1 MNTAYTVRITDETFA
16 QEVDQYQGLAMVDF
30 GADWCAPCRIV
41 APVVEQLA
49 ADYDGRVKVGA
60 VDGEANP
67 ATAARFA
74 IRNLPTILFFNAGQ
88 QVDALVGAVPRHV
101 FEQKLE
107 QLLAQQDG
115 AK

>member
-1 MNTAYTVRITDETFA
+1 MNTVYTVRITDETFA
-16 QEVDQYQGLAMVDF
+16 REIDQYDGRAMVDF

-60 VDGEANP
+60 VDVDANSE
-67 ATAARFA
+67 TAVRFG
-74 IRNLPTILFFNAGQ
+74 IRNLPTILFFNAGR

-115 AK
+115 AE